1 MHLTAYLG
9 YLLGTNGD
17 KKCKYVIISKD
28 NDYDNVITF
37 LKEIH
42 RSADIAR
49 HPKMD
54 YTASAKKKN
63 AEPREK
69 TVAAVEVPAPSEKP
83 AIPPVMQLN
92 TTVQRTLSR
101 ACFNNEVIAYAAS
114 LICKHHKDE
123 NAKQVVLDL
132 LIDKYGFTEG
142 NKVYRH
148 VKNCLNQKLAQAVST
163 AGLNFKLK

>member
-1 MHLTAYLG
+1 MLQKCLT
-9 YLLGTNGD
+9 TT
-17 KKCKYVIISKD
+17 
-28 NDYDNVITF
+28 VITF

-63 AEPREK
+63 AEKQEKPGLISRRKPREK

-83 AIPPVMQLN
+83 AIPPVMRLN

-101 ACFNNEVIAYAAS
+101 ACSVPVVISTPAAILYQCRFSTSSLLHAAS
-114 LICKHHKDE
+114 FSDYFLYPLQQFQQPD
-123 NAKQVVLDL
+123 
-132 LIDKYGFTEG
+132 
-142 NKVYRH
+142 
-148 VKNCLNQKLAQAVST
+148 
-163 AGLNFKLK
+163 

>member
-54 YTASAKKKN
+54 YTASAKKKKCRETGKN
-63 AEPREK
+63 GTDKPQKAKRKNSSGRRSSCSFGEAGHLSCDAVKHNGSAHFEP
-69 TVAAVEVPAPSEKP
+69 
-83 AIPPVMQLN
+83 
-92 TTVQRTLSR
+92 
-101 ACFNNEVIAYAAS
+101 
-114 LICKHHKDE
+114 
-123 NAKQVVLDL
+123 
-132 LIDKYGFTEG
+132 
-142 NKVYRH
+142 
-148 VKNCLNQKLAQAVST
+148 
-163 AGLNFKLK
+163 GLFQQ

>member
-54 YTASAKKKN
+54 LYAYPKWFFKIYRQFSIYFVHVN
-63 AEPREK
+63 
-69 TVAAVEVPAPSEKP
+69 PS
-83 AIPPVMQLN
+83 
-92 TTVQRTLSR
+92 
-101 ACFNNEVIAYAAS
+101 
-114 LICKHHKDE
+114 
-123 NAKQVVLDL
+123 
-132 LIDKYGFTEG
+132 
-142 NKVYRH
+142 
-148 VKNCLNQKLAQAVST
+148 
-163 AGLNFKLK
+163 